1 MRVENGVLKLTGQ
14 SVRELAK
21 TKEKEFKADIRQ
33 KRQQQVEAL
42 KTARTQ
48 ISANKAEILSLQE
61 KMKALNIANSASA
74 ALQTQFCCPARNKH
88 QQYESFSW
96 LAFYPMKRVIDQS
109 TKHIT
114 KRLKQHKK
122 LLKQE
127 KDKLAKSEQYRS
139 YG

>member
-74 ALQTQFCCPARNKH
+74 APSN
-88 QQYESFSW
+88 
-96 LAFYPMKRVIDQS
+96 PMFVAQPETS
-109 TKHIT
+109 TSSTNPFPGLPFI
-114 KRLKQHKK
+114 R
-122 LLKQE
+122 
-127 KDKLAKSEQYRS
+127 
-139 YG
+139 